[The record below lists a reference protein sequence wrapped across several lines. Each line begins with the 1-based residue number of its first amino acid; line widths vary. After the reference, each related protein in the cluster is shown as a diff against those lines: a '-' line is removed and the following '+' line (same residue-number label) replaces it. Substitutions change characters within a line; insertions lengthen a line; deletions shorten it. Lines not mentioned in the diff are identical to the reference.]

1 MSSMAILQAGNH
13 QNSPGQGAGTP
24 LDPPAFQLRVHPVT
38 LGQQEDALWQPL
50 HTQLCALKLWVSP
63 KGTEPLSWPGGAGR
77 SSSQLCQ
84 KGSSSSQ
91 LCQGQQLPGFGEESS
106 SAGAPVG
113 CSCPQHL
120 ANPSQ
125 VEDGALRQWENPG
138 LVSLHKQYVQGIN
151 SSCQPPAVSPEFGTN
166 QHGWKVGNALIR
178 RKNFQTFQLGAQVGT
193 ARGCGDCTK
202 PLTSIS
208 PSSLNLKQPKLLF
221 QKQKLKQK
229 SPG

>member
-1 MSSMAILQAGNH
+1 MAA
-13 QNSPGQGAGTP
+13 TP
-24 LDPPAFQLRVHPVT
+24 HSALCPEA
-38 LGQQEDALWQPL
+38 LGVPKGHRA
-50 HTQLCALKLWVSP
+50 TQLAWRSRQEQLPAV
-63 KGTEPLSWPGGAGR
+63 PGAAA
-77 SSSQLCQ
+77 
-84 KGSSSSQ
+84 
-91 LCQGQQLPGFGEESS
+91 PGFGEESS

-125 VEDGALRQWENPG
+125 AEDGALRQWENPG

-193 ARGCGDCTK
+193 ARGCGDRTK